1 MNKDLRKRD
10 FGLKNWLNI
19 VDPINH
25 LIYPNRC
32 LICEDELAKESKS
45 ICSFCQ
51 TEMNFTHFE
60 KYEEPTSLDKLF
72 WGRVRIESTFGL
84 LFFEKGK
91 SSQKILHALKYK
103 SNPAVGVELGKLIGS
118 KIKGLEQ
125 FEMLDTLIPV
135 PIHPKKEFER
145 GYNQSEQLAKGIGDL
160 LKIEVDLH
168 FLKKK
173 THTGSQTRKN
183 RFARWDNV
191 VNNFDL
197 RKRSKTYQHIA
208 IVDDVVTTGATIE
221 ALARSI
227 KENYPDLRI
236 SIISLAVTK

>member
-1 MNKDLRKRD
+1 MNKGLRKRD

-19 VDPINH
+19 VDPISH

-32 LICEDELAKESKS
+32 LICEEELAKESKS

-51 TEMNFTHFE
+51 SEMNFTHFE

-91 SSQKILHALKYK
+91 SSQKLLHALKYK

-125 FEMLDTLIPV
+125 FKMLDALIPV

-145 GYNQSEQLAKGIGDL
+145 GYNQSEQLANGIGDL
-160 LKIEVDLH
+160 MKIDVDLH

-191 VNNFDL
+191 VHNFDL
-197 RKRSKTYQHIA
+197 RKRSNNYQHIA

-221 ALARSI
+221 ALVRSI